1 MSSYVLLCLF
11 IFFKMGFFNGE
22 LEMQQT
28 KMNQIKDE
36 ILDLLSK
43 AEILNAVYKI
53 HEKKND
59 LDKCIKYR
67 EGLENVLEKLW
78 DLNEQYEDLKK
89 AQQ

>member
-1 MSSYVLLCLF
+1 
-11 IFFKMGFFNGE
+11 
-22 LEMQQT
+22 MQQT
-28 KMNQIKDE
+28 KMKQIKEE

-43 AEILNAVYKI
+43 LEIMNAVYKI
-53 HEKKND
+53 HEEKED

>member
-1 MSSYVLLCLF
+1 MSSFVLLCLL
-11 IFFKMGFFNGE
+11 IFSKMDFFNGE

-28 KMNQIKDE
+28 KMKQIKDE
-36 ILDLLSK
+36 ILDLISK

-53 HEKKND
+53 HKEKED

-78 DLNEQYEDLKK
+78 DLHEEYQQLEK

>member
-11 IFFKMGFFNGE
+11 IFFRMGFFNGE
-22 LEMQQT
+22 LEMQQS
-28 KMNQIKDE
+28 KMKQIRDE

-43 AEILNAVYKI
+43 AEIIKAVYEI
-53 HEKKND
+53 HKEKED

-67 EGLENVLEKLW
+67 EGLENISEKLW
-78 DLNEQYEDLKK
+78 DLHEQYEQLKK